1 MVKFVETKTLKEK
14 VDVSTIGFGT
24 HFTDYMF
31 EMTYDEGQGWHD
43 AQIVPYEEIKVS
55 PANATL
61 HYGQAIFEGMKA
73 FRQGKD
79 VVIFRTKDHLNRLN
93 NSARILDIPPIDVDF
108 VYDALHQLITIE
120 KDWVPNKKGQ
130 SLYIRPFIF
139 ADDPFLGVSVSKR
152 FSSSCL
158 LCTWI
163 CSSKN
168 HG

>member
-93 NSARILDIPPIDVDF
+93 NSARILDIPPIDVDL
-108 VYDALHQLITIE
+108 VYDALHQ
-120 KDWVPNKKGQ
+120 
-130 SLYIRPFIF
+130 
-139 ADDPFLGVSVSKR
+139 
-152 FSSSCL
+152 
-158 LCTWI
+158 
-163 CSSKN
+163 
-168 HG
+168 

>member
-61 HYGQAIFEGMKA
+61 HYGQAILRYESFP
-73 FRQGKD
+73 
-79 VVIFRTKDHLNRLN
+79 
-93 NSARILDIPPIDVDF
+93 S
-108 VYDALHQLITIE
+108 
-120 KDWVPNKKGQ
+120 GQ
-130 SLYIRPFIF
+130 R
-139 ADDPFLGVSVSKR
+139 
-152 FSSSCL
+152 
-158 LCTWI
+158 
-163 CSSKN
+163 CSYFPY
-168 HG
+168 